1 MRGGQG
7 TVTEPGLIVVIQNGA
22 VTARSSSPIV
32 QVTPAPA
39 LPEQPKLIVPGK
51 SEPVEEGV
59 FKPFID

>member
-1 MRGGQG
+1 M
-7 TVTEPGLIVVIQNGA
+7 IVVIQNGA